1 MSLVFVL
8 VAVSVVLLL
17 ATIIFSTA
25 YDTSGSNA
33 AALDDIFG
41 ILETQMELTTMLPF
55 VLAIVMFLAVVGVF
69 SRI

>member
-17 ATIIFSTA
+17 ATVIFSTA
-25 YDTSGSNA
+25 YESSGSNA
-33 AALDDIFG
+33 AALDNIFDI
-41 ILETQMELTTMLPF
+41 LQTQMELTTMLPF

>member
-41 ILETQMELTTMLPF
+41 ILETQMELTSMLPF

>member
-8 VAVSVVLLL
+8 VALSVVLLL
-17 ATIIFSTA
+17 ATIILSTA

-33 AALDDIFG
+33 AAMDDIFG
-41 ILETQMELTTMLPF
+41 ILETQLDLTTMLPF

>member
-17 ATIIFSTA
+17 ATVIFSTA
-25 YDTSGSNA
+25 YESSGSNA
-33 AALDDIFG
+33 AALDNIFDI
-41 ILETQMELTTMLPF
+41 LQTQMELTTMLPF
-55 VLAIVMFLAVVGVF
+55 ILAIVMFLAVVGVF